1 MLRQSRFA
9 VAALYSLGALGMV
22 ELSVGNATAAADYLA
37 PAAAQM
43 TAYEFAEPAL
53 IPFWPDAAEALI
65 TLGRFEEA
73 EVIVERLEVSGRNPS
88 RLWARAMA
96 ARCRGLLL
104 AARGD
109 VEGAAAAYGTA
120 LTIHEQLPDARYD
133 LARTLL
139 VAGQLQRRRRE
150 RRAARASLARAAQ
163 LFEEVGTNQWATQA
177 RAELDR
183 TGRSFGGPDQLTP
196 TEARVA
202 EMAASGHTNR
212 EVAALLF
219 ISAKTVEANLARVYR
234 KLGIHSRAELGR
246 SMAPGAF
253 QRRSPTA
260 RGIARGHPGDSIL
273 KLIRASTSSTFVCGS
288 CRTAASEP
296 GRP

>member
-1 MLRQSRFA
+1 
-9 VAALYSLGALGMV
+9 
-22 ELSVGNATAAADYLA
+22 
-37 PAAAQM
+37 M

-65 TLGRFEEA
+65 TLGRFQEA
-73 EVIVERLEVSGRNPS
+73 EVIVERLEASGRNPS

-96 ARCRGLLL
+96 ARCRGLMS

-120 LTIHEQLPDARYD
+120 LTVHEQLPDARYD

-163 LFEEVGTNQWATQA
+163 LFEDVGTNQWATQA

-183 TGRSFGGPDQLTP
+183 TGRSFGAPDQLTH

-202 EMAASGHTNR
+202 ELAASGHTNR
-212 EVAALLF
+212 EVAAMLY

-246 SMAPGAF
+246 SMAQVPSK
-253 QRRSPTA
+253 RDPPR
-260 RGIARGHPGDSIL
+260 H
-273 KLIRASTSSTFVCGS
+273 
-288 CRTAASEP
+288 EE
-296 GRP
+296 